1 MSYREQ
7 AARIAQVYGLDPE
20 IFVRQIEQESAFDP
34 MAVSPAGAG
43 GIAQIMPGTAAAPG
57 FGIAPISNQDRFNV
71 PVALDFGAQYMRA
84 MLDRYDGDYA
94 RALAAYNAGFGRVD
108 DAGGVPNIPEAQ
120 NYVSRILGD
129 GVSFVA
135 GDRRLEGGMGA
146 DMLGTDQ
153 ERPRGILESLGI
165 QRRDPNAEG
174 ETGMPFFQRG
184 SFKDFMGNLA
194 MAFNE
199 LRDEPSQAIPAVVAR
214 NQERRQDDRQR
225 NATTEWLMTQP
236 GGENYVQLINS
247 GATPSQAV
255 NAYINAQRSDLQASQ
270 NANVQSVQQLPDG
283 GAVYYMRDGQI
294 IVRSVTGETLE
305 GEAAQEYVREAQ
317 SYGADLQSQIYESRR
332 QGALEAEI
340 ELGGAASGATVAG
353 TQMVDRAFQAFDQL
367 QNVNS
372 SISTINEAI
381 AAIDAGAQSGIIYNM
396 LPSVTQASAALENA
410 MNRMGLDVVSSVT
423 FGALSEGELRLAMET
438 AVPRNLSPNELREWL
453 LERRDVQVRAAEAL
467 RNAANYFSVPG
478 NTLQGWQSQQGG
490 QQDPAAEDQSSG
502 RIRYDAEGN
511 RIP

>member
-7 AARIAQVYGLDPE
+7 AARIAQAYGLDPE

-84 MLDRYDGDYA
+84 MLDRYDGDYP

-129 GVSFVA
+129 GVSLGA
-135 GDRRLEGGMGA
+135 GDRRLEGSMGG

-153 ERPRGILESLGI
+153 ERPRGILEALGI

-199 LRDEPSQAIPAVVAR
+199 LRDEPSQAIPAVVTR
-214 NQERRQDDRQR
+214 NQERRQEQATANRTADWLESQGMTDLANALRQGAI
-225 NATTEWLMTQP
+225 NASDA
-236 GGENYVQLINS
+236 V
-247 GATPSQAV
+247 SQAQARSQPRQPIEINGRLIDPV
-255 NAYINAQRSDLQASQ
+255 TYEVLYEGGPDNDAIRQARTEFTGLPAVRDFADVSSAYARVVASAEDPSPAGDLALIFNYMKILDPNS
-270 NANVQSVQQLPDG
+270 SVQQGEFANAQNAGSVDDRTRSLYNRILEGTRLSDDQRGDFLDRAGRLYG
-283 GAVYYMRDGQI
+283 GAENQY
-294 IVRSVTGETLE
+294 RS
-305 GEAAQEYVREAQ
+305 
-317 SYGADLQSQIYESRR
+317 I
-332 QGALEAEI
+332 AEQYSDF
-340 ELGGAASGATVAG
+340 A
-353 TQMVDRAFQAFDQL
+353 
-367 QNVNS
+367 
-372 SISTINEAI
+372 
-381 AAIDAGAQSGIIYNM
+381 
-396 LPSVTQASAALENA
+396 
-410 MNRMGLDVVSSVT
+410 
-423 FGALSEGELRLAMET
+423 
-438 AVPRNLSPNELREWL
+438 
-453 LERRDVQVRAAEAL
+453 RAAGLPVEQVIPDFSYFAGVQESPPQEARIPEAPVAPEGYTQQEWEQAWQNMTPQQRAL
-467 RNAANYFSVPG
+467 F
-478 NTLQGWQSQQGG
+478 NT
-490 QQDPAAEDQSSG
+490 EDQ
-502 RIRYDAEGN
+502 
-511 RIP
+511 

>member
-129 GVSFVA
+129 GVSLGA
-135 GDRRLEGGMGA
+135 GDRRLEGGMGG
-146 DMLGTDQ
+146 DMLGADQ
-153 ERPRGILESLGI
+153 ERPRGILEALGI

-199 LRDEPSQAIPAVVAR
+199 LRDEPSQAIPAVVTR
-214 NQERRQDDRQR
+214 NQERRQEQ
-225 NATTEWLMTQP
+225 ATANRTMEWLQTQP
-236 GGENYVQLINS
+236 GSEAYVQ
-247 GATPSQAV
+247 
-255 NAYINAQRSDLQASQ
+255 
-270 NANVQSVQQLPDG
+270 
-283 GAVYYMRDGQI
+283 M
-294 IVRSVTGETLE
+294 
-305 GEAAQEYVREAQ
+305 
-317 SYGADLQSQIYESRR
+317 
-332 QGALEAEI
+332 LEA
-340 ELGGAASGATVAG
+340 GGSPAQVIQAYTEAR
-353 TQMVDRAFQAFDQL
+353 RA
-367 QNVNS
+367 
-372 SISTINEAI
+372 E
-381 AAIDAGAQSGIIYNM
+381 
-396 LPSVTQASAALENA
+396 
-410 MNRMGLDVVSSVT
+410 
-423 FGALSEGELRLAMET
+423 
-438 AVPRNLSPNELREWL
+438 
-453 LERRDVQVRAAEAL
+453 AEAL
-467 RNAANYFSVPG
+467 NNAAGQLGLSDEQLSAAG
-478 NTLQGWQSQQGG
+478 ALRDDLRSELQNLGWQSVNSGFRNIMSFYENPSAVSDYALAVAFAKVLDPGSVAREGEVAAVQSAGARIPALAQAFQNAITGEGSLTPQVRQQIAERARDIYA
-490 QQDPAAEDQSSG
+490 QQAADVTALINNYTQRAQGMNIPQDFIYFGEMPSEIPDVEPQGLPTVPSNVYREDGTPLDQRGWERLWDQMTDTERQEYNSSG
-502 RIRYDAEGN
+502 QLPQRFQS
-511 RIP
+511 